1 MMEFRSGIVPS
12 AEALVQLY
20 EAVGWSAYTKDPA
33 QLKRAAAGSSLLI
46 SAWEKRELLGLARV
60 ISDGETIAYLQD
72 ILVHPDHQRRG
83 IGRELFIRAITPF
96 AHVRQKVLITD
107 DEPGQRAFYESLGF
121 TETRDVRGAGLR
133 TFIRFD

>member
-20 EAVGWSAYTKDPA
+20 EAVGWSVYTKDPA

-46 SAWEKRELLGLARV
+46 SAWEKKELLGLARV

>member
-1 MMEFRSGIVPS
+1 MAIFRKGTVPS
-12 AEALVQLY
+12 AAQLAGLY
-20 EAVGWSAYTKDPA
+20 NAVGWSTYTKDPA
-33 QLKRAAAGSSLLI
+33 QLERAVAGSALVI
-46 SAWEKRELLGLARV
+46 TAWEKKELLGLARV

-72 ILVHPDHQRRG
+72 ILVHPEHQRRG